1 MSEEKKYTIYK
12 IFLGDDMYIGSTCNY
27 RVRIAN
33 HKQNCEKYQ
42 LNSKLYQT
50 IRENGGWG
58 SWKHEILHEEVCTK
72 QKARALEDDYIM
84 KLDANLNIRNPVKD
98 YEQQKFKQIIKYHQ
112 DKSYKK
118 NITKKIKIELNNII
132 YKIVK
137 KSWITINNVIMKL
150 NKILNQFINIRF

>member
-1 MSEEKKYTIYK
+1 MDEEKKYIIYK

-50 IRENGGWG
+50 IRENGGW
-58 SWKHEILHEEVCTK
+58 SNWKHEILHEEVCTK
-72 QKARALEDDYIM
+72 QKARALEDDFII

-118 NITKKIKIELNNII
+118 KYYQENKDRIKQYYLQNRE
-132 YKIVK
+132 
-137 KSWITINNVIMKL
+137 
-150 NKILNQFINIRF
+150 KILEYHKQRNDEAKQNPQSVH